1 MDTTL
6 QGKRIRLISMNDDPY
21 PIEPNT
27 MGTIRSVD
35 GMGQLQVDW
44 DNGRR
49 LAVIPEVDQYEI
61 ID

>member
-27 MGTIRSVD
+27 MGTIQFTD
-35 GMGQLQVDW
+35 GMGQLQVIW

-49 LAVIPEVDQYEI
+49 LAVIPEVDEYEI

>member
-6 QGKRIRLISMNDDPY
+6 QGKRIRLLSMNDDPY

>member
-1 MDTTL
+1 
-6 QGKRIRLISMNDDPY
+6 MNDDPY

-35 GMGQLQVDW
+35 GMGQLQVIW

-49 LAVIPEVDQYEI
+49 LAVIPEIDEYEI

>member
-27 MGTIRSVD
+27 MGTIQFTD
-35 GMGQLQVDW
+35 GMGQLQVIW

-49 LAVIPEVDQYEI
+49 LAVIPEIDEYEI

>member
-6 QGKRIRLISMNDDPY
+6 QGKRIKLISMNDDPN

-27 MGTIRSVD
+27 MGTIQYAD
-35 GMGQLQVDW
+35 GIGQLQVIW

-49 LAVIPEVDQYEI
+49 LAVIPNIDEYEI
-61 ID
+61 LN